1 MAQCPGN
8 SISVSVKSGD
18 TLYIISESFYGQG
31 HGNDWQ
37 NGNCV
42 RPTDSPYPALSND
55 KPEIYAGE
63 ILCFYPDTRRPPQ

>member
-8 SISVSVKSGD
+8 SQPVNVKQGD
-18 TLYIISESFYGQG
+18 TLFELSESFYGKG

-42 RPTDSPYPALSND
+42 RPKDSPHPPLSNNN
-55 KPEIYAGE
+55 PEIYAGE
-63 ILCFYPDTRRPPQ
+63 TLCFYPDTRPPQ